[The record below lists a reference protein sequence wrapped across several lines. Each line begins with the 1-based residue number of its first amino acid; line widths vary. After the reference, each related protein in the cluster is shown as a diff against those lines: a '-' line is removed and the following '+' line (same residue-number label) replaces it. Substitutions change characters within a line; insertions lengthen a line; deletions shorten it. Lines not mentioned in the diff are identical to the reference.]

1 MVQIAATAMR
11 VEQLADLEL
20 AYPTFT
26 AVVGLAARRITRI
39 LGLVPLAREGYERTR
54 AAEWELRSG

>member
-1 MVQIAATAMR
+1 MYEV
-11 VEQLADLEL
+11 EL

-26 AVVGLAARRITRI
+26 AVVGLGARRITRI
-39 LGLVPLAREGYERTR
+39 LGLVPLTRGGYERTR

>member
-1 MVQIAATAMR
+1 MR

>member
-1 MVQIAATAMR
+1 MYEV
-11 VEQLADLEL
+11 EL

-26 AVVGLAARRITRI
+26 AMVGLAARRITRI
-39 LGLVPLAREGYERTR
+39 LGLVPLARVGYERTR

>member
-1 MVQIAATAMR
+1 MP

-26 AVVGLAARRITRI
+26 AVVGLAARRISRE
-39 LGLVPLAREGYERTR
+39 LGLIPVAPSRRAGERPR
-54 AAEWELRSG
+54 AAEWEYRGG

>member
-1 MVQIAATAMR
+1 MYEV
-11 VEQLADLEL
+11 EL

-39 LGLVPLAREGYERTR
+39 LGLVSLAREGYERTR
-54 AAEWELRSG
+54 SAEWELRSG